1 VNSIVGFLKQIQG
14 SVYVDEAGKQ
24 KILTLLPPLNDQELS
39 AFEAS
44 LPCALPEDMR
54 ELLRFASG
62 LDGAACRLGDRFAIE
77 EVRFADIQGFGLEE
91 VFPNAK
97 ELAVDGCGNS
107 WIIDLTSESKTF
119 APIFFACHDPPVIVY
134 QTDSLLDFLREVVR
148 GSNPPWKSEIV
159 EVLDHLTTRI
169 WRENPCAVSHSQCL
183 ANGEHELKAFAASL
197 DETWEFID
205 LRTPKL
211 GDGYSWGRYGSS
223 TENRRYGNKSI
234 FACQKKT
241 LGRRFL
247 EAFR

>member
-1 VNSIVGFLKQIQG
+1 MNSIVEFLKQIQG
-14 SVYVDEAGKQ
+14 SIYVDEAGKQ
-24 KILTLLPPLNDQELS
+24 KILTLVAPLNDQELS

-54 ELLRFASG
+54 ELLQFASG

-107 WIIDLTSESKTF
+107 WIIDLTSESKAF
-119 APIFFACHDPPVIVY
+119 APIFFSCHDPPVIVY
-134 QTDSLLDFLREVVR
+134 QTESLLDFLREVVR

-159 EVLDHLTTRI
+159 DVLDRLTMRI
-169 WRENPCAVSHSQCL
+169 WRENPCAMSHSQCL
-183 ANGEHELKAFAASL
+183 ASGDHELKAFAASL

-211 GDGYSWGRYGSS
+211 GDGYSWGRYGSK
-223 TENRRYGNKSI
+223 TGNKRYGSKRI
-234 FACQKKT
+234 FACQKKPRR
-241 LGRRFL
+241 RRFL
-247 EAFR
+247 DAFR